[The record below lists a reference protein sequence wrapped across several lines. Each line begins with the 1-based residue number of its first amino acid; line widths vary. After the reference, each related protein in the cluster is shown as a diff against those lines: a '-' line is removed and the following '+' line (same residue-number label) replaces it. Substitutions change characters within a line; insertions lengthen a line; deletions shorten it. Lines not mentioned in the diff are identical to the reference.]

1 MQATPDPDHRKD
13 RTARS
18 RARPA
23 DLLMTPERLGAF
35 WPSPLSFSRSLLRD
49 LARQGCAVRRESF
62 ALDAQGEGSAVYRV
76 TIGSKLFSYCVLSCS
91 VPDEEKTDRVIGVK
105 WDVMAALMAGEPTPE
120 RLAALRRELP
130 KQKVGRADGDTLV
143 WLRANKSMRA
153 FRHTVSRLAEGLEP
167 DPSVLM
173 STGYLLR
180 TTAFYANGK
189 LGTIA
194 FEGLRQL
201 GALYEPYHAQ
211 IMSAWLLREFSFDLV
226 EHLARAGSKLAVPLS
241 PQARR
246 MSGVGNSA
254 GVGIVP
260 FILRHPRIIDGWVRA
275 HESLLARIRAET
287 VEPDGVELARFSE
300 LLARAELYF
309 DALPEQD
316 GGHFV
321 EPRQIAAELRRAA
334 VALGEMLGEP
344 LGEAGVRGR
353 PIAGSRGLDL
363 GREHV
368 CAETQEAL
376 NVIVMELYPGLV
388 EAAQRLLTVEE
399 ELWLRPG
406 MTLSEL
412 KLCIEDKYGWVGEVL
427 ARNDRRDV
435 FWYRSDEAGE
445 PRIADRGASDWSRRE
460 VFMDLAIQIA
470 ELRRATEP
478 LSPDMEIADFLLQ
491 RPDLYEAVRRAEA
504 DLSYGEVRANLVDGR
519 LAPLPLIRFVLAF
532 YGMER
537 FTPGSTRWVR
547 GTFLQGAPTA
557 EDLAQGQA
565 GDWPFPVGWLAPLA
579 KQRKAG
585 GSVVSFRAEKQNLE
599 GDGKRSIEIKPS
611 YGYTLLPL
619 GDAASV
625 RVALPELS
633 YLCELALRSA
643 GMPQGAAQKAGEL
656 TAFAEIVAGSGL
668 SAVAQALGANK
679 TQGQGLCGFPGAAR
693 QGALHSLSCGGL
705 GLTHFAPYL
714 LEKAQAL
721 VGRSPSP
728 VALRIEDAGPC
739 ADILPGLALEL
750 AGRNVGVVAVMQ
762 AASPARSAPGW
773 MIVAALPS
781 AQGGER
787 LPDLLTM
794 RVREPVR
801 ALREMADGG
810 MPSPRAFFEP
820 GGPDF
825 EAAGRE
831 ALWLWLTKS
840 PTLIAEARIAA
851 AIRARSAIAIDGSA
865 ESCTLEEST
874 ALAARRDWAQ
884 RFGLELPVSLLAPV
898 VEAADKVLLA
908 SSEEGSVEGGK
919 TASWGNG

>member
-1 MQATPDPDHRKD
+1 MQDTPDPDHRKG

-18 RARPA
+18 GARPA

-49 LARQGCAVRRESF
+49 LARQGCTVRRESF
-62 ALDAQGEGSAVYRV
+62 SLDAQGEGSAIYRV
-76 TIGSKLFSYCVLSCS
+76 TIGGKLFSFCVLSCS

-130 KQKVGRADGDTLV
+130 KQKVGRADEDTLV

-201 GALYEPYHAQ
+201 GVLYEPYHAQ

-260 FILRHPRIIDGWVRA
+260 FILRHPRIIDGWLRA

-300 LLARAELYF
+300 LLARAALYF

-316 GGHFV
+316 GGYFV
-321 EPRQIAAELRRAA
+321 APGQIAAELRLAA
-334 VALGEMLGEP
+334 AALRELLGEP
-344 LGEAGVRGR
+344 LGEAGA
-353 PIAGSRGLDL
+353 PSDPFAWSRCLDWA
-363 GREHV
+363 REHV

-388 EAAQRLLTVEE
+388 EAAQPLLTVED
-399 ELWLRPG
+399 ELCLRPG

-435 FWYRSDEAGE
+435 LWYRSDEAGE
-445 PRIADRGASDWSRRE
+445 PRIAERGASDWSRRE

-470 ELRRATEP
+470 ELRRAIEP

-491 RPDLYEAVRRAEA
+491 RPDLYEAARRAEA

-557 EDLAQGQA
+557 EDLAQGHE

-579 KQRKAG
+579 KRQEAG
-585 GSVVSFRAEKQNLE
+585 GTVVSFRAEKQNLE
-599 GDGKRSIEIKPS
+599 SDGKRSIEIKPS

-619 GDAASV
+619 GEAASV

-643 GMPQGAAQKAGEL
+643 GMPQGAAQKAGAMA
-656 TAFAEIVAGSGL
+656 AFAEIVAGSGL
-668 SAVAQALGANK
+668 GAVTQALERAEPSRRGSPGFADLGK
-679 TQGQGLCGFPGAAR
+679 QGIAHA
-693 QGALHSLSCGGL
+693 LSCGGQ
-705 GLTHFAPYL
+705 GLMHFAPYL
-714 LEKAQAL
+714 LEKACAL
-721 VGRSPSP
+721 VGRTPSS
-728 VALRIEDAGPC
+728 VALRIEGAGTGG
-739 ADILPGLALEL
+739 DILPGRHAGCL
-750 AGRNVGVVAVMQ
+750 AGA
-762 AASPARSAPGW
+762 
-773 MIVAALPS
+773 
-781 AQGGER
+781 
-787 LPDLLTM
+787 
-794 RVREPVR
+794 
-801 ALREMADGG
+801 
-810 MPSPRAFFEP
+810 
-820 GGPDF
+820 
-825 EAAGRE
+825 
-831 ALWLWLTKS
+831 
-840 PTLIAEARIAA
+840 
-851 AIRARSAIAIDGSA
+851 
-865 ESCTLEEST
+865 
-874 ALAARRDWAQ
+874 
-884 RFGLELPVSLLAPV
+884 
-898 VEAADKVLLA
+898 
-908 SSEEGSVEGGK
+908 
-919 TASWGNG
+919 